1 MGIRMDVDR
10 AVRLESMEITD
21 SIKSTLKSCIPAIEK
36 EIDGAIRESYEKILK
51 YPEVQK
57 AYAGMKLDEAV
68 QAQRKHWLE
77 DILPATFSAEQLD
90 NCVELFSK
98 RQQQGLELRWYFVFY
113 TNMLHRL
120 ILAVAPGYARHPERF
135 RTVVDALVRV
145 VVFEVELASAAYMKS
160 AQDSAAEILNR
171 NADEF
176 EEQIS
181 GLVEMVSASVSQ
193 LSGAAETMAVVA
205 DRTAGEAATASSV
218 TEQTSDNIQ
227 TVSAATEELST
238 SIREIATQVGK
249 SAEIAEAAM
258 REAGRTNS
266 LVQGLAD
273 AVGKIGDVVKLINNI
288 ASQTNLLALNATIEA
303 ARAGE
308 AGKGFSVVAGEVKS
322 LATQTAKATEDIS
335 AQISAVQAA
344 TRDAV
349 SAIQGIG
356 ETIVHINDISSTVA
370 SAVEQQGAATQEI
383 ARSVQGAAQGSM
395 QMSQTIT
402 TVSDLAGQTNSTAK
416 DLSAAV
422 SGLSSQTTK
431 LSAQV
436 GQFLDKVRRSA

>member
-1 MGIRMDVDR
+1 MGVRMDIDR
-10 AVRLESMEITD
+10 IVRLESMGIDD
-21 SIKSTLKSCIPAIEK
+21 SIKSTLRSCIPLIEK
-36 EIDGAIRESYEKILK
+36 EIDGAIRESYEKILR
-51 YPEVQK
+51 YPEVKK
-57 AYAGMKLDEAV
+57 AYAGMNLDDAC

-77 DILPATFSAEQLD
+77 DILPATFSDEQLE

-98 RQQQGLELRWYFVFY
+98 RQQQGLPLRWYFVFY
-113 TNMLHRL
+113 TNILRRL
-120 ILAVAPGYARHPERF
+120 ILAVAPAHARNPDRF
-135 RTVVDALVRV
+135 QKVVDSLVRV
-145 VVFEVELASAAYMKS
+145 VIFEVELAAAAYMKS
-160 AQDSAAEILNR
+160 AQDSAADVLNR
-171 NADEF
+171 SADEF

-193 LSGAAETMAVVA
+193 LQAAAETMASVA
-205 DRTAGEAATASSV
+205 DRTAGEAETASTA
-218 TEQTSDNIQ
+218 TEQTSGNIQ

-238 SIREIATQVGK
+238 SIREIAMQVGK

-258 REAGRTNS
+258 REAERTNT

-308 AGKGFSVVAGEVKS
+308 AGKGFSVVAGEGKS
-322 LATQTAKATEDIS
+322 LANQTAKATEDIS
-335 AQISAVQAA
+335 AQISAVQTA
-344 TRDAV
+344 TGDAV

-356 ETIVHINDISSTVA
+356 GTIVRINEISSTVA
-370 SAVEQQGAATQEI
+370 SAVEQQGAATEEI
-383 ARSVQGAAQGSM
+383 ARSVQGAAQGSV

-402 TVSDLAGQTNSTAK
+402 TVNDLAGQTSTTAK

-422 SGLSSQTTK
+422 DGLSSQTTQ

-436 GQFLDKVRRSA
+436 SGFLEKVRHSA